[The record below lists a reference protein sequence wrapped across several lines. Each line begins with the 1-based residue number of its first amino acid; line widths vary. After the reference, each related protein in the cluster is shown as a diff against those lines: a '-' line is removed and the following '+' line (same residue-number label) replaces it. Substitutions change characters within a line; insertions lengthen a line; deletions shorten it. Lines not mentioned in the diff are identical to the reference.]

1 MASSVDTLSMIYKVS
16 IGFIELK
23 ILMVVGSQKKK
34 KAWFCAKGLKRTEEI
49 STWPTSSSFHLNV
62 TEAVPED
69 IAENNNFPLLLISL
83 FLIHHFL
90 LFFKGLIKYN
100 HFIQNIITYKI

>member
-1 MASSVDTLSMIYKVS
+1 MATLSMIYKVS
-16 IGFIELK
+16 LGFIELK
-23 ILMVVGSQKKK
+23 ILMVVGSKKK
-34 KAWFCAKGLKRTEEI
+34 KKIAWFHAKVLKRTEEI

-69 IAENNNFPLLLISL
+69 IAENNNFPFLLISL
-83 FLIHHFL
+83 FPIHHFL

-100 HFIQNIITYKI
+100 HFIAIIKRKRHI